1 MKPKIVL
8 CSGSPRRQELLRR
21 MGIANFDIR
30 VPETEEHCP
39 PGLSPHETVEYISRE
54 KASAAGRLCADDE
67 ILITADTMVFL
78 DGRRLG
84 KPRDASHALE
94 MLTAL
99 QGREHNVCTGVTVMQ
114 GRRRLTESEET
125 AVRFRSAGED
135 ELRAY
140 IRTGEPMD
148 KAGAYGVQGLG
159 ALFVEGIR
167 GDYFNVVGLP
177 MLRLSRMLEQFGVR
191 FFE

>member
-21 MGIANFDIR
+21 MGIEDFDIR
-30 VPETEEHCP
+30 VPQAEETCP
-39 PGLSPHETVEYISRE
+39 EGLSPRETVEHISRI
-54 KASAAGRLCADDE
+54 KADAAHSLCSDEE

-78 DGRRLG
+78 DGERLG
-84 KPRDASHALE
+84 KPRDESHALR

-99 QGREHNVCTGVTVMQ
+99 QGHEHLVCTGITVAQ
-114 GRRRLTESEET
+114 GDRRLTQSEET
-125 AVRFRSAGED
+125 AVRLRSAD
-135 ELRAY
+135 TAELRAY

-148 KAGAYGVQGLG
+148 KAGAYGAQGLG
-159 ALFVEGIR
+159 ALFIEGIR

-177 MLRLSRMLEQFGVR
+177 MLHLSRMLQQFGVR

>member
-30 VPETEEHCP
+30 VPETEERCP
-39 PGLSPHETVEYISRE
+39 PGLSSHEAVEYLSLE
-54 KASAAGRLCADDE
+54 KANAARRLCADDE
-67 ILITADTMVFL
+67 ILITADTLVFL
-78 DGRRLG
+78 DGRHLG

-99 QGREHNVCTGVTVMQ
+99 QGREHTVCTGVTVMQ
-114 GRRRLTESEET
+114 GLLRLTESEET
-125 AVRFRSAGED
+125 AVRFRSAAEE

-159 ALFVEGIR
+159 ALFVEGVR

-177 MLRLSRMLEQFGVR
+177 ILRLSRMLERFGVR